1 MNPGAERIH
10 PTHPIAPEDLARAG
24 FYALLARLFHAAP
37 DAALLHQLASAGDI
51 EAEDDASAL
60 PAAWNGLRAAAA
72 EADPDALRQ
81 TFDEVFVGVG
91 KPQVMLYGSYYLAG
105 FMMEKPL
112 ALLRDDLARLGFA
125 RQAGVAEPE
134 DHFAALADVMRLLIT
149 DTTLPAQERAQ
160 RQQAFFARHVEPWY
174 PKLFAA
180 LAAAPGADFYRA
192 AGEFG
197 RTFLDLESEAFQIET
212 V

>member
-1 MNPGAERIH
+1 MSASTERIS

-37 DAALLHQLASAGDI
+37 DAALLRQLTQAQEI
-51 EAEDDASAL
+51 EADDDASGL
-60 PAAWNGLRAAAA
+60 PQAWH
-72 EADPDALRQ
+72 ALRQ
-81 TFDEVFVGVG
+81 AAAQADAVALSQEFDEVFIGVG

-112 ALLRDDLARLGFA
+112 AALRDDLARLGFA
-125 RQAGVAEPE
+125 RQGGVAEPE
-134 DHFAALADVMRLLIT
+134 DHLAALADVMRLLIS
-149 DTTLPAQERAQ
+149 DTTLPAQERAE
-160 RQQAFFARHVEPWY
+160 RQVAFFERHLRPWY
-174 PKLFAA
+174 GRLFAA
-180 LAAAPGADFYRA
+180 LALAPGAGFYRD

-197 RTFLDLESEAFQIET
+197 RAFLDLESEAFQIES